1 MLIGEF
7 KNQVG
12 EKNRVAFPKKFREEL
27 GEKLIVTQGYE
38 GCLVIV
44 SPFQWQ
50 TMIDE
55 SSSGPFVSQSVRDTS
70 RFLLGGAAE
79 VELDDQGRF
88 VISPNLI
95 EYAQIKNEI
104 IFLGLSRWV
113 EVWDA
118 ERWLQRKQ
126 YIVEHSS
133 EIADKLSEITL

>member
-1 MLIGEF
+1 M
-7 KNQVG
+7 G

-44 SPFQWQ
+44 SPSQWQ

-118 ERWLQRKQ
+118 EKWLQRKQ